1 MINVL
6 LFLICIGGL
15 TSLTLLKSFNQVPE
29 LFKIASSLPYHDKWA
44 HFILMSILTYLTC
57 SVFTPFIKTRGIKHP
72 LLIIGFSIAAI
83 ITLEEMSQAYFPTG
97 TCSWQDAACGLLGL
111 ITALY
116 IYHVRELRK
125 RELRKLPVHT

>member
-6 LFLICIGGL
+6 LFLICIGVL
-15 TSLTLLKSFNQVPE
+15 TGLTLLKSFNQVPE
-29 LFKIASSLPYHDKWA
+29 LFQIARSLPHHDKWA

-72 LLIIGFSIAAI
+72 LLIIGFSTAAI
-83 ITLEEMSQAYFPTG
+83 IILEEMSQAYFPAR
-97 TCSWQDAACGLLGL
+97 TCSWQDVACGILGV

-125 RELRKLPVHT
+125 LPVHT